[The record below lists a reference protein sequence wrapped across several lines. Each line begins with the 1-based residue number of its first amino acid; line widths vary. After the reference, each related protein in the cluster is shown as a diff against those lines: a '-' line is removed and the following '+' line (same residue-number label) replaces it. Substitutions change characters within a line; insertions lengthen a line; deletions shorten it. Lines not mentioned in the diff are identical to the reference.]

1 MARPKGSKNKKRVPA
16 VGDYTAQIEE
26 QKAAK
31 ADLENEQAT
40 ILGVIK
46 SNQDRLKDVKKEIRS
61 VEKEIA
67 KLEAKKAQADA
78 AAAAALMQEEVQKR
92 VAELIAEGKTLED
105 ILEKLK

>member
-1 MARPKGSKNKKRVPA
+1 MPRPKGSKNKKSTKPVA
-16 VGDYTAQIEE
+16 DYSAQIEE
-26 QKAAK
+26 RKAAK

-46 SNQDRLKDVKKEIRS
+46 SNQDRLKDVRKDIRS

-78 AAAAALMQEEVQKR
+78 AAAAELMQEEIQKR
-92 VAELIAEGKTLED
+92 VVELAAEGKTLED

>member
-1 MARPKGSKNKKRVPA
+1 MPRPKGSKNRKSTKPVA
-16 VGDYTAQIEE
+16 DYSAQIEE
-26 QKAAK
+26 RKAAK

-46 SNQDRLKDVKKEIRS
+46 SNQDRLKDVRKDIRA

-78 AAAAALMQEEVQKR
+78 AAAAELMQEEIQKR
-92 VAELIAEGKTLED
+92 VAELAAEGKTLDD

>member
-1 MARPKGSKNKKRVPA
+1 MPRPKGSKNKKSTKA
-16 VGDYTAQIEE
+16 VADYSAQIEE
-26 QKAAK
+26 RKAAK

-46 SNQDRLKDVKKEIRS
+46 SNQDRLKDVRKDIRA

-78 AAAAALMQEEVQKR
+78 AAAAELMQEEIQKR
-92 VAELIAEGKTLED
+92 VAELAAEGKTLED

>member
-1 MARPKGSKNKKRVPA
+1 MPRPKGSKNKKSTKPVA
-16 VGDYTAQIEE
+16 DYSAQIEE
-26 QKAAK
+26 RKAAK

-46 SNQDRLKDVKKEIRS
+46 SNQDRLKDVRKDIRA

-78 AAAAALMQEEVQKR
+78 AAAAELMQEEIQKR
-92 VAELIAEGKTLED
+92 VAELAAEGKTLDD